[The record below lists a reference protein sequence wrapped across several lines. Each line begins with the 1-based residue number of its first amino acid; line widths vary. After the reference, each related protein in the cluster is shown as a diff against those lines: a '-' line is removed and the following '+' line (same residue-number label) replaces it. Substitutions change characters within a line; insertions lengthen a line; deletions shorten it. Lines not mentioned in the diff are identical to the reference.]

1 MQIRFREMPTTMKP
15 AEFRYAARLHT
26 WIYDGRDYNLN
37 IQWSRKADSACGWT
51 VVNHRFKLPHMSFL
65 FAARHK
71 RFGML
76 HVWRIQRDVLNW
88 IYA

>member
-51 VVNHRFKLPHMSFL
+51 VVNHRFKLPHMSRRMPYP
-65 FAARHK
+65 AREK
-71 RFGML
+71 GL
-76 HVWRIQRDVLNW
+76 QRGCAEAED
-88 IYA
+88 